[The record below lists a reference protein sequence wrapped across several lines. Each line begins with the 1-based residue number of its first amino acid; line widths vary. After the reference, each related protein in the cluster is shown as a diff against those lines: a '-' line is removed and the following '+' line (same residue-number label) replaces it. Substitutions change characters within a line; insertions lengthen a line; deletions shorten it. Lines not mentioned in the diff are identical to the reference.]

1 MTDAAV
7 ATMSEDEFVAFELT
21 NPQRHEFVDGVIRAM
36 TGASIRH
43 NDVALN
49 LAMALR
55 VAAKGTRCK
64 VNIEGVRL
72 KVNSRRHYYPDVMVS
87 CEEPNDT
94 HSQSAPCLIA
104 EVLSPTTTSI
114 DRGEKRISYMA
125 MPSLRHL
132 LLIDLEAG
140 NIEHQWR
147 AKAEDPWFFE
157 IGIPGSTLQLTCPSA
172 TSISVDDILAEA

>member
-1 MTDAAV
+1 MSDAAV
-7 ATMSEDEFVAFELT
+7 APMSEDEFVAFELAS
-21 NPQRHEFVDGVIRAM
+21 PERHEFVDGVIRSM

-55 VAAKGTRCK
+55 SAAKGTRCK

-94 HSQSAPCLIA
+94 HSHSAPCLIA
-104 EVLSPTTTSI
+104 EVLSPTTSSI
-114 DRGEKRISYMA
+114 DRGEKRILYMA

-147 AKAEDPWFFE
+147 ANSDDAWFFE
-157 IGIPGSTLQLTCPSA
+157 IGVPRATLQQTCPQA
-172 TSISVDDILAEA
+172 ASISVDDILAEA